1 VIELILASLPI
12 TDLLNAALV
21 CKDWHSFIAS
31 SHLLRAVSFSIH
43 ASKPWLF
50 VLGQSRSLL
59 PAKNRV
65 IGFDPLAW
73 RWNRIGLPESIDSK
87 KLEEPHEARS
97 VMMNVEEGNGILF
110 YLAGRRINYTLNFL
124 NPKCKWEESPPM
136 SCWRHQHPVVC
147 YLGGPTYNHLFV
159 VGGVSDF
166 EGEEIDP
173 LCAEMLDLNSGV
185 WESLDPLPYQ
195 FKASAS
201 STWLSSAVFDDRIYL
216 LERYSGDCCY
226 FDLQKKR
233 WGCVG
238 KLRPPHPSSSVAHL
252 DDEQGGLILVSGSSK
267 KGLVVG
273 GLRRDDGGMSF
284 RLWSFNNIVDD
295 EAIGVACTEISRMP
309 SHMFNLVTG
318 KDEEEEEEVT
328 VKCKGI
334 GDVVYIYSDRSD
346 HVCVCDAGQ
355 QAWRMLPNDNGGIF
369 VGTSNYNYSGRFK
382 FFCSTVT
389 LNQISL

>member
-1 VIELILASLPI
+1 
-12 TDLLNAALV
+12 
-21 CKDWHSFIAS
+21 
-31 SHLLRAVSFSIH
+31 VSYSIH

-238 KLRPPHPSSSVAHL
+238 KLRPPHPSSAVAHL

-273 GLRRDDGGMSF
+273 GLRRHDGGMSF
-284 RLWSFNNIVDD
+284 RLWTFNNIVDD

-318 KDEEEEEEVT
+318 KDEDEEEEVT